1 MTRSKRGVV
10 AALVLGATVF
20 GVASLVRQEPAAA
33 QDRGAAAQQRETA
46 AEEREA
52 GAQERKAG
60 AQERKASA
68 AKFEVYQDKSGG
80 FRWRLRAQNKQIL
93 ATAGESYKA
102 KRDCLA
108 SIESVKRA
116 AADAPVEEMPAEGVK

>member
-1 MTRSKRGVV
+1 MTRTRRGVV

-20 GVASLVRQEPAAA
+20 GGTSLVRQEPAA
-33 QDRGAAAQQRETA
+33 
-46 AEEREA
+46 
-52 GAQERKAG
+52 AQERKAG
-60 AQERKASA
+60 AQERKAA

-116 AADAPVEEMPAEGVK
+116 AADAPVEEMPADAAK

>member
-1 MTRSKRGVV
+1 MTRSRRGVV
-10 AALVLGATVF
+10 AAIVLGATLF
-20 GVASLVRQEPAAA
+20 GAASLVRQEPAAA
-33 QDRGAAAQQRETA
+33 Q
-46 AEEREA
+46 ERE
-52 GAQERKAG
+52 AG

-116 AADAPVEEMPAEGVK
+116 AADAAVEEMPAEAAK

>member
-1 MTRSKRGVV
+1 MTRSRRGVV

-20 GVASLVRQEPAAA
+20 GGTSLVRQEPAAA
-33 QDRGAAAQQRETA
+33 Q
-46 AEEREA
+46 EREA
-52 GAQERKAG
+52 AAQERKAG
-60 AQERKASA
+60 AQERKAA

-116 AADAPVEEMPAEGVK
+116 AADAPVEEMPADVAK

>member
-1 MTRSKRGVV
+1 MTRSRRGVV

-20 GVASLVRQEPAAA
+20 GAASLVRQQPAAA
-33 QDRGAAAQQRETA
+33 QERGAAAQ
-46 AEEREA
+46 
-52 GAQERKAG
+52 ERKA
-60 AQERKASA
+60 A

-116 AADAPVEEMPAEGVK
+116 AADAPVEELPAEAAK

>member
-1 MTRSKRGVV
+1 MTRSRRGVV

-20 GVASLVRQEPAAA
+20 GGTSLVRQEPAA
-33 QDRGAAAQQRETA
+33 
-46 AEEREA
+46 
-52 GAQERKAG
+52 AQERKAG
-60 AQERKASA
+60 AQERKAA

-116 AADAPVEEMPAEGVK
+116 AADAPVEEMPADAAK